1 MPVVPRLVRRATG
14 IMDLAIRNRPGVI
27 GYRLSAANDLDTA
40 FSVPTNFLTVRSGDV
55 FSSPTVQRNRAYR
68 NDGSNRG
75 LTRLWLDINDYASA
89 TIPGDTDILY
99 LRVAEQTAAG
109 FLPNGPILVIPPPDF
124 FETGRRNLVIVG
136 TAPDLPSRGN
146 NLPPESALRV
156 YLPKF
161 AEELRVYNENAV
173 GGDDLYFS
181 LGIGLVEMRVPAET
195 NRSYA
200 QSGANEILLRGSGDP
215 VPFSISAGIVN
226 GIQA

>member
-1 MPVVPRLVRRATG
+1 MSVVPRLVRRALG

-40 FSVPTNFLTVRSGDV
+40 FSAPTNFLTVRSSDV

-68 NDGSNRG
+68 NDGSNLG
-75 LTRLWLDINDYASA
+75 LTRLWLDINDYANA

-124 FETGRRNLVIVG
+124 FKTGRRSLVLVG
-136 TAPDLPSRGN
+136 TAPNLASRGN
-146 NLPPESALRV
+146 NLPPENGLRV

-161 AEELRVYNENAV
+161 AEELRIYNENAS
-173 GGDDLYFS
+173 GGDDLYLS

-195 NRSYA
+195 SRGYA
-200 QSGANEILLRGSGDP
+200 ESGANEILLRGSGGA
-215 VPFSISAGIVN
+215 VPFTMTAGIVN

>member
-1 MPVVPRLVRRATG
+1 MSVVPRLVKRAAG

-27 GYRLSAANDLDTA
+27 GYRLSAAKDLDTA

-68 NDGSNRG
+68 NDGTNRD
-75 LTRLWLDINDYASA
+75 LTRLWLDINDYANA
-89 TIPGDTDILY
+89 TIPGDTDTLY
-99 LRVAEQTAAG
+99 LRVAEQTATG

-124 FETGRRNLVIVG
+124 FETGRRTLVLVG

-146 NLPPESALRV
+146 NLPPEDALRV

-215 VPFSISAGIVN
+215 VPFTISAGIVN

>member
-1 MPVVPRLVRRATG
+1 MSVVPRLVRRATG

-68 NDGSNRG
+68 NDGTNRD
-75 LTRLWLDINDYASA
+75 LTRLWLDIDDYANA
-89 TIPGDTDILY
+89 TIPGDTDTLY

-124 FETGRRNLVIVG
+124 FETGRRTLVIVG

-146 NLPPESALRV
+146 NLPSESALRV

-215 VPFSISAGIVN
+215 VPFTISAGIVN

>member
-146 NLPPESALRV
+146 NLPSESALRV